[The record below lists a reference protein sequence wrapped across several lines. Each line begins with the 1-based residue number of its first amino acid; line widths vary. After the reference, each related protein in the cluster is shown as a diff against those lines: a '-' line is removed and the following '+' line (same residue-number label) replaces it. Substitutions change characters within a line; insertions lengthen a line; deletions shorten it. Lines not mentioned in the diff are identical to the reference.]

1 MKYTVRFMELAA
13 QDYDDISDYL
23 SGFYPGTAGKFL
35 DALEKG
41 TATLEDSPR
50 AFEVY
55 EHNPAYRRMVVMDYL
70 VFYKIKEK
78 SKTVEVHRIL
88 HGARNIR
95 QFLDRTTG
103 KRATPSEDADE

>member
-1 MKYTVRFMELAA
+1 MKVTVRFMELAA
-13 QDYDDISDYL
+13 HDYDDISDYL
-23 SGFYPGTAGKFL
+23 SGYYPGTAGKFL

-41 TATLEDSPR
+41 TATLEDNPR

-55 EHNPAYRRMVVMDYL
+55 EHNSAYRRMVVMDYL

-78 SKTVEVHRIL
+78 RKIVEIHRIL

-95 QFLDRTTG
+95 QFLDKTLG
-103 KRATPSEDADE
+103 NRAIAAEDTDE

>member
-1 MKYTVRFMELAA
+1 MKYTVRFMALAA

-95 QFLDRTTG
+95 QFLDRTTR
-103 KRATPSEDADE
+103 KRATPAEDADE